1 MSAPAGGAQQRTPT
15 NADLGRTIRRLRKA
29 RRLSIEA
36 LAFMADMHPTYLSG
50 IERGRRNPTWRKL
63 CGVAEA
69 LEMPMSAMTGHAER
83 EAKAWAMYRR
93 ALSAPLE

>member
-1 MSAPAGGAQQRTPT
+1 MNTPADGQAPPTPT

-36 LAFMADMHPTYLSG
+36 LAFAAKMHPTYLSG
-50 IERGRRNPTWRKL
+50 IERGRRNPTWHKL

-69 LEMPMSAMTGHAER
+69 LEMPMSAMTSHAER
-83 EAKAWAMYRR
+83 EAQAWATYRR

>member
-1 MSAPAGGAQQRTPT
+1 MSAPADGQEPKTPS
-15 NADLGRTIRRLRKA
+15 NADLGRTIRRLRQA

-50 IERGRRNPTWRKL
+50 IERGRRNPTWYKL

-69 LEMPMSAMTGHAER
+69 LEMPMSAMTGQAEH
-83 EAKAWAMYRR
+83 EAQAWAMYRR